1 VAFDVLE
8 ENNSR
13 VDCSDLG
20 AEEGPEVAGI
30 GFSEPFSGQREALT
44 GISATEDIHHSVKR
58 FSREASQIAPDWSR
72 GKEPRLILCS
82 QVLDGEGFD
91 L

>member
-1 VAFDVLE
+1 MAFDVLE

-20 AEEGPEVAGI
+20 AEVGPEVPGI
-30 GFSEPFSGQREALT
+30 GFSEPFSGRAESLARVP
-44 GISATEDIHHSVKR
+44 ATEDVHQTVKR
-58 FSREASQIAPDWSR
+58 FSREASQIAPDRSR
-72 GKEPRLILCS
+72 GKEPRLNLCS
-82 QVLDGEGFD
+82 QVFDGESFD

>member
-1 VAFDVLE
+1 MAENGISSLNSLDRAIPALGEDEGVL
-8 ENNSR
+8 
-13 VDCSDLG
+13 G
-20 AEEGPEVAGI
+20 
-30 GFSEPFSGQREALT
+30 EAR
-44 GISATEDIHHSVKR
+44 ISATEDIHHSVKR

-72 GKEPRLILCS
+72 GKEPRLNLCS

>member
-1 VAFDVLE
+1 VPFDVLA
-8 ENNSR
+8 ENESR
-13 VDCSDLG
+13 SDCTDLV
-20 AEEGPEVAGI
+20 AEKRPEVAGI
-30 GFSEPFSGQREALT
+30 GFSEPFSGRTERRARVP
-44 GISATEDIHHSVKR
+44 ATEDVHHAVKR

-72 GKEPRLILCS
+72 GKEPRLNLCS

>member
-13 VDCSDLG
+13 VDCMDLG
-20 AEEGPEVAGI
+20 AEERPEVAGI
-30 GFSEPFSGQREALT
+30 GFSEPLSGGTPRLARVP
-44 GISATEDIHHSVKR
+44 ATEDIHHSVKR

-72 GKEPRLILCS
+72 GKEPRLNLCS